1 MKWYYAEG
9 GRQVGPVEESVLDD
23 LVRQGTVR
31 DDTLVW
37 REGMAAWQRHAAVRG
52 RSGSGSGSGSGP
64 GSGNG
69 SAMPPPSPTP
79 VSSSAS
85 APASATDTR
94 YCSECG
100 RPFPASQLTSYGDVS
115 VCAQCRPAYTQRQSG
130 TLPGTTRHFG
140 GFWIRF
146 LAVIIDGIIL
156 WVVSTIIRLPLGL
169 AIGGVGLGLGRNPD
183 PSQVFAALPAILS
196 LAGLSFLIQTA
207 VSLAYEVYFLST
219 RGATPGKMALGLK
232 VTRAD
237 GSPISAGLAAGRYF
251 AKYLSFLTFCIGFI
265 IAGFDRE
272 KRSLHDHI
280 CGTRVVYTR

>member
-37 REGMAAWQRHAAVRG
+37 REGMASWQKHAAARG
-52 RSGSGSGSGSGP
+52 GSSTGSG
-64 GSGNG
+64 
-69 SAMPPPSPTP
+69 APPPPP
-79 VSSSAS
+79 AS
-85 APASATDTR
+85 VFAPAPASAGDTR

-115 VCAQCRPAYTQRQSG
+115 VCAQ
-130 TLPGTTRHFG
+130 
-140 GFWIRF
+140 
-146 LAVIIDGIIL
+146 
-156 WVVSTIIRLPLGL
+156 
-169 AIGGVGLGLGRNPD
+169 GLGLGRNPD

-196 LAGLSFLIQTA
+196 LAGLSFLIQMA
-207 VSLAYEVYFLST
+207 VSLSYEVYFLST

-232 VTRAD
+232 IIRAD
-237 GSPISAGLAAGRYF
+237 GSPVSAGLAAGRYF
-251 AKYLSFLTFCIGFI
+251 ARILSWLTLLIGFI

-272 KRSLHDHI
+272 KRALHDHI

>member
-9 GRQVGPVEESVLDD
+9 GRQVGPVEESALDE

-37 REGMAAWQRHAAVRG
+37 REGMASWQRHGAVRG
-52 RSGSGSGSGSGP
+52 GP
-64 GSGNG
+64 GSV
-69 SAMPPPSPTP
+69 STAAPPPPPSAAGVGGPEI
-79 VSSSAS
+79 
-85 APASATDTR
+85 R

-100 RPFPASQLTSYGDVS
+100 RGVPASQLTSYGDVS
-115 VCAQCRPAYTQRQSG
+115 VCTQCQPAYTQRQSG
-130 TLPGTTRHFG
+130 SRHFG

-146 LAVIIDGIIL
+146 LAIIIDGIIL
-156 WVVSTIIRLPLGL
+156 FVVSAVIRIPLGL
-169 AIGGVGLGLGRNPD
+169 AIGGVGLGLSRNPD
-183 PSQVFAALPAILS
+183 PAQVLTALPAILS
-196 LAGLSFLIQTA
+196 LAGLSFMIQLG

-237 GSPISAGLAAGRYF
+237 GSPVSAGLAAGRYF
-251 AKYLSFLTFCIGFI
+251 ARILSWVTLCIGFI

-280 CGTRVVYTR
+280 CGTRVVYAR